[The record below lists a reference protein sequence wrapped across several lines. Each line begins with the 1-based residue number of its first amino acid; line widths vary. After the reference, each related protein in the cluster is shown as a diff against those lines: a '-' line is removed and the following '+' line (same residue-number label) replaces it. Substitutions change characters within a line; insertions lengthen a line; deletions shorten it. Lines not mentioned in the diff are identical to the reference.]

1 LIEMSNIT
9 PQPVADYLAGLRR
22 DPHERLSVIDREGR
36 REGLPLVYPDTG
48 ALLHTL
54 TRSCAAKRVL
64 EIGTAIGYS
73 TLWMATALPPDG
85 ALITMEYDAGR
96 AARARDH
103 FAAAGYA
110 ERISVIVG
118 DATRFLHKVA
128 GPFDMIFQDSDKKLY
143 EPMLDRLIELL
154 RPGGLLVAD
163 NVLWNGEVIPG
174 YVDEKKYS
182 EEDTVA
188 IASFS
193 RRIAGDPRLYT
204 SFLQVGDG
212 VSVSVRLS

>member
-1 LIEMSNIT
+1 MGNIT
-9 PQPVADYLAGLRR
+9 PPPVADYLAGLRA
-22 DPHERLSVIDREGR
+22 DPHERLALIDREGR

-54 TRSCAAKRVL
+54 ALGSGARRIL
-64 EIGTAIGYS
+64 EIGTCIGYS
-73 TLWMATALPPDG
+73 TLWMATALPADG
-85 ALITMEYDAGR
+85 TLLTMEYDAAR

-103 FAAAGYA
+103 FAAAGYGG
-110 ERISVIVG
+110 RIGVIVG

-128 GPFDMIFQDSDKKLY
+128 GPFDVIFQDSDKKLY

-163 NVLWNGEVIPG
+163 NILWNGEVIPG
-174 YVDEKKYS
+174 YVGDKKYS
-182 EEDTVA
+182 DEDTAA

-193 RRIAGDPRLYT
+193 RRVAADSRLYT

-212 VSVSVRLS
+212 VSVSVKRA

>member
-1 LIEMSNIT
+1 MANLT

-22 DPHERLSVIDREGR
+22 DPHERLALIEREGR
-36 REGLPLVYPDTG
+36 GEGLPLVYPDTG

-54 TRSCAAKRVL
+54 ARSCAARRIL

-73 TLWMATALPPDG
+73 TLWMATALPADG
-85 ALITMEYDAGR
+85 ALITMEYDAAR
-96 AARARDH
+96 AARAREH

-110 ERISVIVG
+110 DRVSVIVG

-128 GPFDMIFQDSDKKLY
+128 GPFDLIFQDGDKRLY
-143 EPMLDRLIELL
+143 EPMLDRLVGLL

-174 YVDEKKYS
+174 YVAGKKYS
-182 EEDTVA
+182 DQDTAA
-188 IASFS
+188 IVSFS
-193 RRIAGDPRLYT
+193 RRLASDSRMYT

-212 VSVSVRLS
+212 VSVSVKL

>member
-1 LIEMSNIT
+1 MGNIT
-9 PQPVADYLAGLRR
+9 PQPIAEYLAGLRR
-22 DPHERLSVIDREGR
+22 DPHELLGVIDREGR
-36 REGLPLVYPDTG
+36 DQGLPLVYPDTG

-54 TRSCAAKRVL
+54 ARSCGARRIL

-73 TLWMATALPPDG
+73 TLWMATALPADG
-85 ALITMEYDAGR
+85 ALITMEYDASR

-110 ERISVIVG
+110 GRISVIVG

-128 GPFDMIFQDSDKKLY
+128 GPFDLIFQDSDKKLY
-143 EPMLDRLIELL
+143 EPMLGRLIELL

-163 NVLWNGEVIPG
+163 NVLWNGEVVPG
-174 YVDEKKYS
+174 YVTEKKYS
-182 EEDTVA
+182 EEDTAA
-188 IASFS
+188 IVSFS
-193 RRIAGDPRLYT
+193 RKIANDPRLYS

-212 VSVSVRLS
+212 VSVSVKL

>member
-1 LIEMSNIT
+1 MANVT
-9 PQPVADYLAGLRR
+9 PEPIAAYLAALRK
-22 DPHERLSVIDREGR
+22 DPHPHLAVIDREGR
-36 REGLPLVYPDTG
+36 AEGLPLVYPDTG

-54 TRSCAAKRVL
+54 ARSCGARRIL

-73 TLWMATALPPDG
+73 TLWMATALPADG

-103 FAAAGYA
+103 FAAAGVA
-110 ERISVIVG
+110 DRVSVIVG
-118 DATRFLHKVA
+118 DATRFLHKVG
-128 GPFDMIFQDSDKKLY
+128 GPFDLIFQDSDKKLY

-163 NVLWNGEVIPG
+163 NILWNGEVIPG
-174 YVDEKKYS
+174 YVAHKKYS
-182 EEDTVA
+182 EEDTAA
-188 IASFS
+188 IVSFGK
-193 RRIAGDPRLYT
+193 RLAADPRLYT

-212 VSVSVRLS
+212 VSVSVKLT